1 MNIGDGNGSGQDHCE
16 LLGGS
21 EASATVAGDYM
32 NSPSAS
38 GTYMYTSYIKHNTK
52 GAQRSWAF
60 LDFIYLLYSFIR
72 RALYRNIENTQ
83 I

>member
-16 LLGGS
+16 LMGGS

-38 GTYMYTSYIKHNTK
+38 GTYMNTS
-52 GAQRSWAF
+52 
-60 LDFIYLLYSFIR
+60 DM
-72 RALYRNIENTQ
+72 
-83 I
+83 